1 MTEISNFHDYLIIVF
16 HQVKVLKIIYA
27 KQSDFMKPYINF
39 NTEKRTECSKNK
51 DKFVAD
57 QCKSRSNS
65 KFGEQIENKKQCKDV
80 KIANT
85 SNKAKKFA

>member
-1 MTEISNFHDYLIIVF
+1 MLKYCLEKGTIVK
-16 HQVKVLKIIYA
+16 KVHHVTYA

-39 NTEKRTECSKNK
+39 NNEKRTECSKNK